1 MRFRYDSPLFEFL
14 NTLASFIGL
23 NVLFLITCLPV
34 VTIGPALTALYTVTM
49 QEARREHGYFFS
61 TYLKAFRSSF
71 GRSCVAF
78 LLYLAAAA
86 VLIFNVTF
94 WAALGTIPA
103 NLILLLMMFAVVIT
117 VISFLYTFPLLA
129 RFDGTLKQIIR
140 NSFPIA
146 MAHRKYTLALLAIQA
161 ATVAACLVIPQAKIF
176 MVLLGFSFLAY
187 CNSFL
192 FVRVFRDYENDR
204 EEDVPSASE
213 PAGTPDCM

>member
-49 QEARREHGYFFS
+49 QEARREHGYIFS

-71 GRSCVAF
+71 GRSCAAF

-94 WAALGTIPA
+94 WAALGTVPA
-103 NLILLLMMFAVVIT
+103 NLILLLMMFVVVIT

-129 RFDGTLKQIIR
+129 RFDGTLRQVIR

-146 MAHRKYTLALLAIQA
+146 MAHRKYTLTLLAVQTA
-161 ATVAACLVIPQAKIF
+161 AVAACLVIPQAKIF
-176 MVLLGFSFLAY
+176 MILLGFSFLAY

-192 FVRVFRDYENDR
+192 FVRVFRDYENGGGKEADT
-204 EEDVPSASE
+204 ASE
-213 PAGTPDCM
+213 PSGTPDCM